1 VAGRK
6 SARHGKQK
14 NTFGKK
20 LKELRLGRGISLR
33 DMAAKLE
40 AAGWEVS
47 EGTWGHVEAGRRILS
62 DTELMLA
69 LRVLRLKLADLE

>member
-1 VAGRK
+1 M
-6 SARHGKQK
+6 
-14 NTFGKK
+14 NTFGRR
-20 LKELRLGRGISLR
+20 LKALRLGEKISLR
-33 DMAAKLE
+33 DFVARLG

-69 LRVLRLKLADLE
+69 LRVLRKRLHDLE

>member
-1 VAGRK
+1 M
-6 SARHGKQK
+6 
-14 NTFGKK
+14 
-20 LKELRLGRGISLR
+20 R

-40 AAGWEVS
+40 ASGWEVS